1 MISKQ
6 QIKYI
11 NRLKQKKYRLQEGLF
26 LVEGIKSIK
35 EFLKSHYQLE
45 HLFTTVDLFSTDS
58 ELYDIVNQQELA
70 KISSLKTP
78 QTALAIFRILN
89 KPLKYPKKLAVAL
102 SDIRDPGNLGTIIR
116 LCDWFGIKNI
126 YCSKDSVDCYN
137 PKVVQASMGSLSRV
151 HLHYTDLNQFLV
163 NQQLPVFAATM
174 DGSSV
179 YEQNLPK
186 NAIIVLGNE
195 ANGVHPD
202 ILKHV
207 NHKISIPGFS
217 SNNQT
222 ESLNIAMA
230 GGILMS
236 EFRRPFITEK

>member
-1 MISKQ
+1 MITKQ

-11 NRLKQKKYRLQEGLF
+11 NRLKQKKYRLKEGLF

-58 ELYDIVNQQELA
+58 NLYDIVKQHELA
-70 KISSLKTP
+70 QISSFKTP
-78 QTALAIFRILN
+78 QTALAVFKILN
-89 KPLKYPKKLAVAL
+89 KPLKYPKKLALAL

-137 PKVVQASMGSLSRV
+137 PKVVQASMGSLSRIHV
-151 HLHYTDLNQFLV
+151 YYTDLNQFLIT
-163 NQQLPVFAATM
+163 QELPIFAATM

-179 YEQNLPK
+179 YEHELPK

-195 ANGVHPD
+195 AKGIHPE
-202 ILKHV
+202 ILKHSQR
-207 NHKISIPGFS
+207 KISIPRFS
-217 SNNQT
+217 SNDQT
-222 ESLNIAMA
+222 ESLNMAMA

-236 EFRRPFITEK
+236 EFRRGLIIEK